1 MVLKADEYAKQKHE
15 NNTLEAQEAKKW
27 GMSVDEYREQM
38 EMMRKAKDGKQKELD
53 GRANQNPKP
62 EEQQTRN
69 EEGGAAGTGDYMY
82 LQDDPLPLLGPD
94 ESVRQAFPKERIK
107 QEREELEKMK
117 IERDFKRQHSKDQ
130 EHYQVI
136 EGVNV
141 REIENGFVRLTT
153 HNGVSSQ
160 YSADQ
165 QPSAADRRREEH
177 PASTTSPS
185 KGRKRDGTSHPPHYH
200 PNEGPPN
207 YPPQYD
213 HGNNRY
219 QPGAHQ
225 PQELS
230 LYPSGGDPAQ
240 PAAPS
245 DPSNFTLG
253 TLVQIESHEGKPLY
267 GTIRWMGALPGYDG
281 CYAGVELVSSLST
294 YNS

>member
-1 MVLKADEYAKQKHE
+1 MVLKVEEYAEQKQE
-15 NNTLEAQEAKKW
+15 NNTFEAWEAKRW

-38 EMMRKAKDGKQKELD
+38 EMMRKAEDGKEKD
-53 GRANQNPKP
+53 DRTNSNPKP

-69 EEGGAAGTGDYMY
+69 EEGGIAGTGDY
-82 LQDDPLPLLGPD
+82 LQDDPLTLLGPD
-94 ESVRQAFPKERIK
+94 ECVRQAFPNERIE

-117 IERDFKRQHSKDQ
+117 RERDFKRQHSWDQ
-130 EHYQVI
+130 EHNQVI
-136 EGVNV
+136 EGVKCS
-141 REIENGFVRLTT
+141 EIEDDYVNVST
-153 HNGVSSQ
+153 HYGVSSQ

-165 QPSAADRRREEH
+165 QPSAPDRLREEH
-177 PASTTSPS
+177 SASTTSPS
-185 KGRKRDGTSHPPHYH
+185 MGRKHDGTSHPPHYH

-207 YPPQYD
+207 YSPQYD

-240 PAAPS
+240 PAAPN

-253 TLVQIESHEGKPLY
+253 TLVQIESHEGRPLY

-281 CYAGVELVSSLST
+281 YYAGVELVSSLST
-294 YNS
+294 YSN